1 MWPRSY
7 LPRLGVWIPGLGVPV
22 QDQSAARHPDQMPEL
37 LAIAYTEETLAGQA
51 ASELERCAAELPI
64 DPDAVGVIA
73 CERSGSC
80 QLMTSC
86 HPGATAAWSKFW
98 GALIGVVM
106 NEAEPSEIDSDFRR
120 RVRVAL
126 KPGTSVLFVA
136 VGGGVRV
143 EVLEAVS
150 HYGGES
156 FSCALCA
163 EATAVLLGTPN
174 GALAQI

>member
-1 MWPRSY
+1 M
-7 LPRLGVWIPGLGVPV
+7 
-22 QDQSAARHPDQMPEL
+22 QDPSVARHPDQMPEL
-37 LAIAYTEETLAGQA
+37 IAIAYSDETLAGQA
-51 ASELERCAAELPI
+51 AAELERCAAELPI

-106 NEAEPSEIDSDFRR
+106 NEAEPSEIDADFRR
-120 RVRVAL
+120 RVRAAL
-126 KPGTSVLFVA
+126 KPATSVLFVA
-136 VGGGVRV
+136 VGGEVRV

-150 HYGGES
+150 QYGGES

-163 EATAVLLGTPN
+163 EATAGLWGAPN
-174 GALAQI
+174 GAAAQI